1 MKTVDSETPA
11 TSAPKSMTKSKMM
24 LLGVAVLV
32 GLASFGVAYAMS
44 QRGGAAKTATTATC
58 KGNCVYLKADG
69 ASPDIVTVTAG
80 SFVEFVAAD
89 GKSHNIAAVE
99 HDRNDKAEHTDEAD
113 HADKTGGHNDLGYKS
128 GEFAAD
134 EAWRVQFKKD
144 GAYTFADKLNPKIHV
159 NVIVYTEGKEYK
171 VQ

>member
-1 MKTVDSETPA
+1 MKDVV
-11 TSAPKSMTKSKMM
+11 PKSRMI
-24 LLGVAVLV
+24 LFGVALLV
-32 GLASFGVAYAMS
+32 GLASFGVAYAVS
-44 QRGGAAKTATTATC
+44 QRDSDKSSTTTANATAATC

-69 ASPDIVTVTAG
+69 ASPDIVTITAG

-99 HDRNDKAEHTDEAD
+99 HDRDDNAEHTEEAG

-144 GAYTFADKLNPKIHV
+144 GTYTFADKLNPKVHV